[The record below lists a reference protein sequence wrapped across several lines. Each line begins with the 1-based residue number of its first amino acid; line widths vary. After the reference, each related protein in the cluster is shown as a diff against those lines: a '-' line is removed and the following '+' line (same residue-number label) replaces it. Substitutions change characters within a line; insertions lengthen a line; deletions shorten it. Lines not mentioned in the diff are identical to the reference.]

1 MIKHETITKIL
12 EHGLSKGAD
21 FTEVFVEDS
30 KSSSFNLLDRK
41 IDQIQSSN
49 SFGIGIRLLFGD
61 EAYYGYSSDPDEANL
76 IKLTGNLAESGKSG
90 PSTDLETLEK
100 QFPFGKYAE
109 QAQSELIFAYYKSSS
124 FEAAISA
131 ADRFISLHPR
141 HPNTPY
147 AFYLK
152 GLAKF
157 TDDQTFFGDLPFLGD
172 MTYKRDLSKA
182 KESFDD
188 LSEFLT
194 RYPESEYAGNARQ
207 RMIFLRNLIA
217 KQEIYIAEYYIERKA
232 YVAAINRANYII
244 QHMSKT
250 PEVLKALEI
259 SIIAYNELGKEDLAQ
274 EAEEVLKAYKEKI

>member
-1 MIKHETITKIL
+1 M
-12 EHGLSKGAD
+12 S
-21 FTEVFVEDS
+21 
-30 KSSSFNLLDRK
+30 
-41 IDQIQSSN
+41 
-49 SFGIGIRLLFGD
+49 
-61 EAYYGYSSDPDEANL
+61 
-76 IKLTGNLAESGKSG
+76 
-90 PSTDLETLEK
+90 LETLEK

-152 GLAKF
+152 GLAKLLISN
-157 TDDQTFFGDLPFLGD
+157 FFGDLPRD
-172 MTYKRDLSKA
+172 MTFKRDLSKA

-207 RMIFLRNLIA
+207 
-217 KQEIYIAEYYIERKA
+217 E
-232 YVAAINRANYII
+232 
-244 QHMSKT
+244 
-250 PEVLKALEI
+250 
-259 SIIAYNELGKEDLAQ
+259 
-274 EAEEVLKAYKEKI
+274 